1 MKAHITPG
9 CFSAYTIC
17 TLSKLSSFFTAI
29 SKCIVWL
36 LVKFVLFLNHEK
48 IHKELSSRPIIYDA
62 DAEQVREETDDPRAM
77 LRPIEVADLL
87 DLHINTVYRL
97 FQDGIIPAFKLRGS
111 WRVYKKDLIHFI
123 NRQS

>member
-1 MKAHITPG
+1 M
-9 CFSAYTIC
+9 
-17 TLSKLSSFFTAI
+17 
-29 SKCIVWL
+29 
-36 LVKFVLFLNHEK
+36 
-48 IHKELSSRPIIYDA
+48 PIIYDA
-62 DAEQVREETDDPRAM
+62 DADQVREETDDPRAM